1 MSDQYSKPVMP
12 SLPGLLGDK
21 DKVLRE
27 DDRVD
32 PRIIK
37 VLEPF
42 GLDGAQPTST
52 IDHSSSLDEQLL
64 FSSETESFFHQ
75 IDESITNNV
84 APVEGIVRSIEVIQ
98 GPDGNDIK
106 LYIHKPVNSSDAM
119 PCIYHTHGGGMVI
132 LQGSMGIYSHWR
144 DRLSAAGMVVV
155 GVEFRNG
162 AGALGDHPFPAGLS
176 DCMAGLDWVYT
187 NKTQLGISKI
197 ILSGESGGGNLALAL
212 TLRAKKEGQLD
223 KVQGTYALC
232 PYIYGN
238 YGTKPSEL
246 VSLFENDGYFLGA
259 QSMGV
264 LAAVYD
270 PSRENAQNPLCWPYH
285 ARVAELE
292 GLPPHVISV
301 NELDPLRDEGLVYF
315 RKLMQA
321 GVDARGRTVNGTV
334 HAADVL
340 FPNAIPEVTDA
351 TINDIASFARSL

>member
-1 MSDQYSKPVMP
+1 MSGENSKSITP
-12 SLPGLLGDK
+12 SLPGLLGGK
-21 DKVLRE
+21 SKVLRE
-27 DDRVD
+27 DNRVD
-32 PRIIK
+32 PRIVR

-75 IDESITNNV
+75 IDESVTNNV
-84 APVEGIVRSIEVIQ
+84 VPIDGIERSTEVIQ

-106 LYIHKPVNSSDAM
+106 LYIHKPMGLSGPM
-119 PCIYHTHGGGMVI
+119 PCIFHTHGGGMVI
-132 LQGSMGIYSHWR
+132 LQASMGVYSHWR
-144 DRLSAAGMVVV
+144 DRLSAEGVVVV

-176 DCMAGLDWVYT
+176 DCMAGLDWVCA
-187 NKTQLGISKI
+187 NKTPLGISKI

-212 TLRAKKEGQLD
+212 TLRAKREGQLD

-246 VSLFENDGYFLGA
+246 VSLFENDGYFLSA

-270 PSRENAQNPLCWPYH
+270 PSGENADNPLCWPYH
-285 ARVAELE
+285 ADVAELKD
-292 GLPPHVISV
+292 LPPHVISV
-301 NELDPLRDEGLVYF
+301 NELDPLRDEGLAYF

-340 FPNAIPEVTDA
+340 FPNAIPEITDT
-351 TINDIASFARSL
+351 TIMDIVSFARSL

>member
-1 MSDQYSKPVMP
+1 MSGENSKSVMP
-12 SLPGLLGDK
+12 SLPGLLGDEGRT
-21 DKVLRE
+21 LRE
-27 DDRVD
+27 DNRVD

-42 GLDGAQPTST
+42 GLDGAQPTSA
-52 IDHSSSLDEQLL
+52 IDHSSSLEEQLL
-64 FSSETESFFHQ
+64 FSAETESFFHQ
-75 IDESITNNV
+75 IDDAITKDV
-84 APVEGIVRSIEVIQ
+84 DPIDEVERSTAVIH

-106 LYIHKPVNSSDAM
+106 LYIHKPVGLEGPI
-119 PCIYHTHGGGMVI
+119 PCIFHTHGGGMVI
-132 LQGSMGIYSHWR
+132 LQASMGVYAHWR

-155 GVEFRNG
+155 GGEFRNG
-162 AGALGDHPFPAGLS
+162 AGVLGNHPFPAGLS
-176 DCMAGLDWVYT
+176 DCKVGLDWVHA
-187 NKTQLGISKI
+187 NKTELGISKI
-197 ILSGESGGGNLALAL
+197 VLSGESGGGNLALAL
-212 TLRAKKEGQLD
+212 TLRAKNEGQLD

-238 YGTKPSEL
+238 YAHKPSEL
-246 VSLFENDGYFLGA
+246 VSLFENDGYFLSA

-270 PSRENAQNPLCWPYH
+270 PSRDNAYNPLCWPYH
-285 ARVAELE
+285 ASVAELE

-301 NELDPLRDEGLVYF
+301 NELDPLRDEGLGYF

-340 FPNAIPEVTDA
+340 FPNAIPEVTNT
-351 TINDIASFARSL
+351 TISDIASFARSL

>member
-1 MSDQYSKPVMP
+1 MSGENNKSITP
-12 SLPGLLGDK
+12 SLPGLLGEK
-21 DKVLRE
+21 SKVLRE
-27 DDRVD
+27 DNRVD
-32 PRIIK
+32 PRI
-37 VLEPF
+37 VRALEPF

-84 APVEGIVRSIEVIQ
+84 APIEGIERSTEVIQ

-106 LYIHKPVNSSDAM
+106 LYIHKPMGLSGPM
-119 PCIYHTHGGGMVI
+119 PCIFHTHGGGMVI
-132 LQGSMGIYSHWR
+132 LQASMGIYSHWR

-176 DCMAGLDWVYT
+176 DCMAGLDWVYD
-187 NKTQLGISKI
+187 NKGLLGVSKI
-197 ILSGESGGGNLALAL
+197 VLSGESGGGNLALAL
-212 TLRAKKEGQLD
+212 TLRAKTEGQLD

-246 VSLFENDGYFLGA
+246 VSLFENDGYFLSA

-270 PSRENAQNPLCWPYH
+270 PSRENAENPLCWPYH

-321 GVDARGRTVNGTV
+321 GVNARGRTVNGTV

-340 FPNAIPEVTDA
+340 FPNVIPEVTDA